1 MVVTPGKDGEV
12 LPVCRMPEHLLQL
25 NSKVGLGRGS
35 VGGGWEWGGGSA
47 CPAQHLHIPPP
58 QGPEHIYC
66 SCVSPCGSWVAYCT
80 ASRFHLYRV
89 QHEGDGVSVK
99 KVGTGRREGQG
110 GSPRG
115 GTG

>member
-1 MVVTPGKDGEV
+1 
-12 LPVCRMPEHLLQL
+12 MPEHLLQL

-35 VGGGWEWGGGSA
+35 AGGGWEEGGLCGPRSA
-47 CPAQHLHIPPP
+47 PPHPPP

-99 KVGTGRREGQG
+99 KVGTGWREGDR

-115 GTG
+115 GAG